1 VKWKRDFAETQIGIL
16 YHCRFLDNRDIPFL
30 NMEKI
35 VRKLLSFE
43 EADNADYEYYRTLSG
58 NEKLQLLL
66 DLIMPENPDAA
77 TVERSA
83 RVHPLTEYQQ
93 C

>member
-1 VKWKRDFAETQIGIL
+1 
-16 YHCRFLDNRDIPFL
+16 
-30 NMEKI
+30 MERV
-35 VRKLLSFE
+35 VRKFCSFD

-58 NEKLQLLL
+58 NEKLQILL

-77 TVERSA
+77 LIERSA
-83 RVHPLTEYQQ
+83 RVYPLTEHEE

>member
-1 VKWKRDFAETQIGIL
+1 MCRDVSAYCRLPDNCDIL
-16 YHCRFLDNRDIPFL
+16 LS
-30 NMEKI
+30 NMQKI
-35 VRKLLSFE
+35 VCKFRSFE

-83 RVHPLTEYQQ
+83 RVHPLAEHEP

>member
-1 VKWKRDFAETQIGIL
+1 
-16 YHCRFLDNRDIPFL
+16 
-30 NMEKI
+30 MEKI
-35 VRKLLSFE
+35 VRQFRSFE
-43 EADNADYEYYRTLSG
+43 EADNADNEHYRTLSG

-77 TVERSA
+77 IIERSA
-83 RVHPLTEYQQ
+83 RVHPLTEHQE